1 MPLRNGPHGYGVV
14 TKVLHWTT
22 VAALLAQFAVGYLME
37 ADDSGRGR
45 GRGRG
50 GESGRGRGRGGE
62 DGYEIAGAL
71 AVHVAL
77 GVLIL
82 TLAVLRVAWRR
93 TGLPPWAEGLSG
105 GERRLAH
112 WTERAL
118 LLLLFAIP
126 LTGLALVLG
135 EDDDVLGWH
144 IATHVAFF
152 VALAA
157 HVGLVLKHQL
167 INRDRLLSRM
177 T

>member
-1 MPLRNGPHGYGVV
+1 LALRNGPQGYGVV
-14 TKVLHWTT
+14 TKFLHWST
-22 VAALLAQFAVGYLME
+22 VAALIAQFAVGYLMDVDE
-37 ADDSGRGR
+37 SGRGR
-45 GRGRG
+45 GRGR
-50 GESGRGRGRGGE
+50 SRDSGRGRGGE
-62 DGYEIAGAL
+62 DGYAVDGAL

-82 TLAVLRVAWRR
+82 SLAVLRVVWRR
-93 TGLPPWAEGLSG
+93 TGLPPWAEGLSA

-112 WTERAL
+112 WTERGL

-126 LTGLALVLG
+126 LSGLALVLAG
-135 EDDDVLGWH
+135 DDDALPWH
-144 IATHVAFF
+144 VATHVAFF
-152 VALAA
+152 VVLTA